1 MMPTWF
7 LTTWYVLSIA
17 SAVIV
22 LMILCW
28 HALRPGT
35 DQPQPNVPD
44 IDGDAGEYVQ
54 PGDSPYHESN

>member
-28 HALRPGT
+28 HGLRPGT
-35 DQPQPNVPD
+35 DQPRAEECEPLN
-44 IDGDAGEYVQ
+44 G
-54 PGDSPYHESN
+54 